1 MKKFVLFII
10 IGFLV
15 SCDENSKSFKSINE
29 IPIPEKLA
37 VFEEAEVVSEDFEDT
52 PFRKTITSN
61 DSKPLVE
68 RKLIK
73 NGRVTFQTDSIQS
86 TKKLIA
92 NLLKTHKGYVSSE
105 NTTKNT
111 YRVNQYVIVKIPVDN
126 FDQFLKD
133 LSKGVNQFDQKEIN
147 VSDVT
152 ARFYDL
158 TTRLNTKKKV
168 ETRYLQILGKAKN
181 VKEILEVEKQLG
193 ILREDIESMEG
204 RLKLLNN
211 QISMSTINL
220 SFYQVIDQPSEQPN
234 KFVESFLYGINAI
247 NGLSL
252 FVISIWPFVILGL
265 LSFFFIKRRINRK
278 STT

>member
-29 IPIPEKLA
+29 TPVLQKLA
-37 VFEEAEVVSEDFEDT
+37 VFEEAEVVNEDFENT
-52 PFRKTITSN
+52 PFRKTKTSK

-73 NGRVTFQTDSIQS
+73 NGRVTFKTDSIQS
-86 TKKLIA
+86 TKQLIVS
-92 NLLKTHKGYVSSE
+92 LLKRHNGYVSSE
-105 NTTKNT
+105 NTTKNSF
-111 YRVNQYVIVKIPVDN
+111 RINQYVIVRIPVDN

-158 TTRLNTKKKV
+158 TTRLKTKKKV

-181 VKEILEVEKQLG
+181 VKEILQ
-193 ILREDIESMEG
+193 
-204 RLKLLNN
+204 
-211 QISMSTINL
+211 
-220 SFYQVIDQPSEQPN
+220 
-234 KFVESFLYGINAI
+234 
-247 NGLSL
+247 
-252 FVISIWPFVILGL
+252 
-265 LSFFFIKRRINRK
+265 
-278 STT
+278 

>member
-29 IPIPEKLA
+29 TPVLQKLA
-37 VFEEAEVVSEDFEDT
+37 VFEEAEVVNEDFENT
-52 PFRKTITSN
+52 PFRKTKTSK

-86 TKKLIA
+86 TKQLIVS
-92 NLLKTHKGYVSSE
+92 LLKRHNGYVSSE
-105 NTTKNT
+105 NTTKNSF
-111 YRVNQYVIVKIPVDN
+111 RINQYVIVRIPVDN

-158 TTRLNTKKKV
+158 TTRLKTKKKV

-204 RLKLLNN
+204 RLKLLTN
-211 QISMSTINL
+211 QVSMSTINL

-234 KFVESFLYGINAI
+234 MFVESFLDGIKAI
-247 NGLSL
+247 KGFSL

-265 LSFFFIKRRINRK
+265 LSLFFIKRRVNRK